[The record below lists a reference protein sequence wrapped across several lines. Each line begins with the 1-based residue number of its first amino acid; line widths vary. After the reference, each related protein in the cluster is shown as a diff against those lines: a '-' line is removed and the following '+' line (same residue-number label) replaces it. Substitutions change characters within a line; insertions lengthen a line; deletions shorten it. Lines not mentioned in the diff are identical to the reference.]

1 MKYLVTMSKLVL
13 GMLLFFAF
21 SSSVATGQTI
31 LEQELRDGTAP
42 ADWSVTDID
51 FKDSAGGYAL
61 FEAETSELASP
72 SFDMSGIAEATLT
85 FQVAKFGSGDDGPL
99 TVEVSTD
106 GGTTWDAQ
114 TYTSPTPTGSDYLEG
129 EMVFDAS
136 ILGESDVSIRFTRP
150 DSPSSKRLRDVLV
163 AVPQG
168 PAPIVDVATISDLRN
183 GETDGTRYRLTG
195 EALVHFSDSFQGR
208 RMLVDGTAGIWS
220 VDFDDNLTGA
230 TDIGDGVTDLVGTL
244 TAQNQGALLRFELDE
259 GSADATVTS
268 TGNEIIPETIALTD
282 LSLDDTGKLV
292 LIENVAFQESGEFE
306 TGTNYTLEDDM
317 GNTLTFRTDYF
328 GADYIGETIPTG
340 TFDVVGVVGGF
351 GSSGQVFA
359 RSATDFQFEFSP
371 YSLTAPA
378 DGTDLFVDGLGN
390 QTVTITWNQTSAIVP
405 VSYIFHLDVAG
416 GDFSNPVVSIP
427 SDSTE
432 LTLSFS
438 ELDNVLA
445 DNGVEVGQTFNG
457 SWTVEATAGVY
468 GSAFAASAFAINLER
483 GTVEAPAIGWANLQ
497 WPETLDLSSN
507 EEGMVYAEVYA
518 EGVTEGDEASEV
530 ISAWIGVHDED
541 TNPADWPESAWIEAE
556 FNESK
561 GNNDEYQA
569 NISRADPGTYYYA
582 SRFQLS
588 GDDPVYGGFQGG
600 FWDGTDNV
608 SGVLT
613 VTPVEVQNLAELRM
627 GGPGSTVYHMPNEV
641 VITFS
646 SDFRGR
652 KVVTDASAGLV
663 FDDPAGVIT
672 TEYNR
677 YDGFSGIT
685 GTLAT
690 FNGLLQFVPAEDTGE
705 ATSTDNTVY
714 PEKVD
719 IANLEISPEISPI
732 SGQLVLL
739 QNVTIQETGDW
750 ENQSSY
756 TIEDADGN
764 TLTLRTDRLDPA
776 EDEAIYYEGEESYL
790 GTPIPDG
797 PVNIVG
803 YMTQFNSIQI
813 TPRLLS
819 DFTPADAIGDFSLQ
833 SPGNEAVIVVEGD
846 ASETI
851 TIAWEAPETELE
863 EISYNWIATNPLAIF
878 SLPSLDIPSNTNSI
892 TLTNT
897 AVDNLLAQFGV
908 EVGGSIPIKW
918 TIVASG
924 DNALQY
930 ANETWTVTLER
941 GVVTSNEELSDLLPK
956 EFKLEQN
963 YPNPFNPTTQI
974 EYALP
979 QAANVH
985 IAVYNVVGQQ
995 VAVLLNNEQ
1004 QAAGFH
1010 DVSFDASNLASGM
1023 YLYRIQAG
1031 NFIQTRKMTLI
1042 K

>member
-1 MKYLVTMSKLVL
+1 MSKLIL
-13 GMLLFFAF
+13 GVLLFFAF
-21 SSSVATGQTI
+21 SSSAATAQTF
-31 LEQELRDGTAP
+31 LEEELRDGIAP
-42 ADWSVTDID
+42 TDWSATDMD
-51 FKDSAGGYAL
+51 FRDSAGGYAL
-61 FEAETSELASP
+61 FETENSELASP
-72 SFDMSGIAEATLT
+72 SFDLSGIAEATLT

-114 TYTSPTPTGSDYLEG
+114 TYTSPIPTSSTYLEG

-136 ILGESDVSIRFTRP
+136 VLGESDVSIRFTRP
-150 DSPSSKRLRDVLV
+150 DSPSAKRLRDVLV
-163 AVPQG
+163 AVPQA
-168 PAPIVDVATISDLRN
+168 PAPIVEVATIAELRN

-195 EALVHFSDSFQGR
+195 EALVHFSDSFEGR

-230 TDIGDGVTDLVGTL
+230 TDIGDGVTGLVGTL
-244 TAQNQGALLRFELDE
+244 TSQNQGALLRFELDE
-259 GSADATVTS
+259 GSADAVVSS
-268 TGNEIIPETIALTD
+268 TGNEITPETIALAD
-282 LSLDDTGKLV
+282 LSIDDTGKLV
-292 LIENVAFQESGEFE
+292 LIENVSFQDTGEFS
-306 TGTNYTLEDDM
+306 TGTNYTLEDDLS
-317 GNTLTFRTDYF
+317 NTLTFRTDYF
-328 GADYIGETIPTG
+328 GADYIGEAIPTG

-351 GSSGQVFA
+351 GSSAQIFA
-359 RSATDFQFEFSP
+359 RSAADFQFEFAP
-371 YSLTAPA
+371 FVLDAPA
-378 DGTDLFVDGLGN
+378 DGADLFVDGLGN
-390 QTVTITWNQTSAIVP
+390 QTATITWDEANAIAP
-405 VSYIFHLDVAG
+405 VSYIFHLDAAG
-416 GDFSNPVVSIP
+416 GDFSDPIVSIP
-427 SDSTE
+427 SDTTN
-432 LTLSFS
+432 LTLSFT

-445 DNGVEVGQTFNG
+445 DNGVEVGQIFNG

-468 GSAFAASAFAINLER
+468 GSAFAVSAFAINLER

-518 EGVTEGDEASEV
+518 EGVTEGDEANEV
-530 ISAWIGVHDED
+530 VSAWIGVNDED
-541 TNPADWPESAWIEAE
+541 TDPATWDESAWIEAE

-569 NISRADPGTYYYA
+569 SISRAEPGTYYYA

-588 GDDPVYGGFQGG
+588 GDEPVYGGFQGG

-613 VTPVEVQNLAELRM
+613 VTPVEVATLAELRM

-641 VITFS
+641 VLTFN

-663 FDDPAGVIT
+663 FDDPDGVIT

-677 YDGFSGIT
+677 YDGFTGIT
-685 GTLAT
+685 GTLST
-690 FNGLLQFVPAEDTGE
+690 FNGLLQFRPSEDTGE
-705 ATSTDNTVY
+705 ATSTDNAVY
-714 PEKVD
+714 PQKVD
-719 IANLEISPEISPI
+719 IADLEISPDISPV
-732 SGQLVLL
+732 SGQLVVL

-750 ENQSSY
+750 ENQSNY

-764 TLTLRTDRLDPA
+764 TLALRTDRLDP
-776 EDEAIYYEGEESYL
+776 DGGEATYYEGEEPYI

-803 YMTQFNSIQI
+803 YMTQFNDIQI

-833 SPGNEAVIVVEGD
+833 SPANEAVVVVEGD

-851 TIAWEAPETELE
+851 TVAWDAPETELE
-863 EISYNWIATNPLAIF
+863 DISYNWIATNPMAIF
-878 SLPSLDIPSNTNSI
+878 SLPSLDIPSTTNSI

-941 GVVTSNEELSDLLPK
+941 GVVTSNEDVSDLLPK
-956 EFKLEQN
+956 EFELEQN

-979 QAANVH
+979 EAANVH

-1004 QAAGFH
+1004 QSAGFH

-1031 NFIQTRKMTLI
+1031 NFVQTRKMTLI